1 MSDRDDPLIPVERK
15 KETDGLILPVLL
27 AGPILRRAEPS
38 QVCIWIACRRP
49 FHITAE
55 IFQFRSLLQ
64 KEEDQYEQKAGIKQ
78 ADNNAKKGAPV
89 IGRGTANSMR
99 LGENL
104 HIALVVAH
112 PLRPGKGDM
121 KDETGASNYTTDINT
136 DTTMSSNINGYPTD
150 ELLAY
155 DIEITYNDD
164 SSRKSYGLK
173 DFNLVNAK
181 NSIVYSNIHHQ
192 SHKYDDDR
200 RDNDDMD
207 SIADTKARSLPTFFL
222 RGQKTPLNVLYGSCR
237 KLHGKGEDC
246 LAIADELI
254 ASAFDNLQKRPSVLF
269 LTGDQIYADDV
280 SNLLIQYLTQFGIKL
295 SGYEEEI
302 EGIDKKPSEIGIGER
317 QELVQEYAK
326 FTSDNAGNHLLTFS
340 EFSAMHLLAWNIE
353 NWPRVYPSFDSK
365 DIDSKKYHDEIV
377 QLEKARKA
385 LPAVRRVLAN
395 IPTYMICDD
404 HEITDDW
411 NITKEWYE
419 SVRTSSCGKQIVAN
433 GLAAYWAFQAW
444 GNDPDSFSENFVQ
457 IIIDYLMKNGKVSS
471 YDREAFEDYLWNFH
485 GWTFI
490 APITPCTLFLDCR
503 TQHHFDSLAGPP
515 QLLNEDGLLSLREA
529 VSHTN
534 YKMGDPLVLVSPT
547 PVFGF
552 DLAEELQ
559 KYLAKKSSVYK
570 WDLETWAA
578 NERGFVRFITF
589 IIRTLKPCHCV
600 FLSGDVHYGFTQ
612 SATFTILSEK
622 GEYGKDKVR
631 GGGGEANKDLSLRIS
646 QLNSSALKTTSVT
659 KEFILTEVLSRAR
672 QFFSSGHSVRV
683 GWKDTSF
690 LHAKKLKE
698 DITSSNIADNWP
710 AIINRIAHNDLAKS
724 NSSPN
729 SSIKPDSALYSLSLP
744 PPPDWIESRSII
756 KNSGSGIPVLVVS
769 DNNLGWVTVEEDKS
783 RVSHQLITRSKKS
796 GIKIHTAI
804 MEMNR
809 RT

>member
-1 MSDRDDPLIPVERK
+1 MSSRDDPLVTIE
-15 KETDGLILPVLL
+15 KENEPDGLMLPMLL
-27 AGPILRRAEPS
+27 AGPILRRADPS
-38 QVCIWIACRRP
+38 QVCIWIACSGS

-55 IFQFRSLLQ
+55 IFRFRSLLQ
-64 KEEDQYEQKAGIKQ
+64 KGAEVHEQKIEIKQ
-78 ADNNAKKGAPV
+78 ANNNVKIGAQV
-89 IGRGTANSMR
+89 IGRGTAKSLR
-99 LGENL
+99 LGEHL

-112 PLRPGKGDM
+112 PLRAEKVNM
-121 KDETGASNYTTDINT
+121 KDEIGTSNYTTDIST
-136 DTTMSSNINGYPTD
+136 GTIHVDKIGYPTD
-150 ELLAY
+150 KLLAY
-155 DIEITYNDD
+155 DIEVTYTSD
-164 SSRKSYGLK
+164 SSGKSHRLK
-173 DFNLVNAK
+173 DFGLVYGK
-181 NSIVYSNIHHQ
+181 NSIVYSNNRQPHR
-192 SHKYDDDR
+192 YDDSNE
-200 RDNDDMD
+200 NDHDD
-207 SIADTKARSLPTFFL
+207 DINYTKATFLPTFFL
-222 RGQKTPLNVLYGSCR
+222 RGEKTPLNVLYGSCR

-302 EGIDKKPSEIGIGER
+302 KGIDKKPSEIGIGER

-365 DIDSKKYHDEIV
+365 GIDSKQYHDEIV

-419 SVRTSSCGKQIVAN
+419 SVRTSSCGKQIIAN

-490 APITPCTLFLDCR
+490 APIIPCTLFLDCR
-503 TQHHFDSLAGPP
+503 TQRHFDSLAGPP
-515 QLLNEDGLLSLREA
+515 QLLNEDELLSIREA

-589 IIRTLKPCHCV
+589 IIHTLNPCHCI

-622 GEYGKDKVR
+622 GKYLKDKAR
-631 GGGGEANKDLSLRIS
+631 GGGGEANKDISLHIS
-646 QLNSSALKTTSVT
+646 QLNSSALKTTSVA
-659 KEFILTEVLSRAR
+659 KEFILTEVFSRAR
-672 QFFSSGHSVRV
+672 QFFSSGHSVRI
-683 GWKDTSF
+683 GWNDTSL
-690 LHAKKLKE
+690 LHAKKLKG
-698 DITSSNIADNWP
+698 DITSSNIAHDWP
-710 AIINRIAHNDLAKS
+710 AIINRIAHNDLAKF

-729 SSIKPDSALYSLSLP
+729 TSVKPDSSLYALTS
-744 PPPDWIESRSII
+744 PPDWIESRSII
-756 KNSGSGIPVLVVS
+756 KNSGSGVPALVVS

-783 RVSHQLITRSKKS
+783 RVSHQLITRSKKK

-804 MEMNR
+804 IEMNR
-809 RT
+809 RR

>member
-1 MSDRDDPLIPVERK
+1 MSNRNGPLIPVERK
-15 KETDGLILPVLL
+15 KETDGLTLPMLL

-38 QVCIWIACRRP
+38 QVCIWVACRMP
-49 FHITAE
+49 FQITAE

-78 ADNNAKKGAPV
+78 ADNNAKEGAPI
-89 IGRGTANSMR
+89 IGRGTANSIR

-104 HIALVVAH
+104 HIGLVVAH
-112 PLRPGKGDM
+112 PLRPGKADM
-121 KDETGASNYTTDINT
+121 KDETGT
-136 DTTMSSNINGYPTD
+136 DTTISSNKNGYPTG

-155 DIEITYNDD
+155 DFGITYNDD
-164 SSRKSYGLK
+164 SSRKRYGLK
-173 DFNLVNAK
+173 DFNLANGK
-181 NSIVYSNIHHQ
+181 NSIVYTNIHRQ
-192 SHKYDDDR
+192 FHKYN
-200 RDNDDMD
+200 DNRHDNNGID
-207 SIADTKARSLPTFFL
+207 SITDTKATSLPTFFL
-222 RGQKTPLNVLYGSCR
+222 QGEKTPLNVLHGSCR

-254 ASAFDNLQKRPSVLF
+254 ASAFDNLQKRPSALF

-295 SGYEEEI
+295 IGYEEEI
-302 EGIDKKPSEIGIGER
+302 KGINKKPSEIGIGKR

-340 EFSAMHLLAWNIE
+340 EFSAMHLLAWNVE
-353 NWPRVYPSFDSK
+353 NWPSAYPSFDSE
-365 DIDSKKYHDEIV
+365 DIDPKKYHDEMV
-377 QLEKARKA
+377 QLEKARNA

-411 NITKEWYE
+411 NITEEWYKN
-419 SVRTSSCGKQIVAN
+419 VRTSRCGKQIVAN

-444 GNDPDSFSENFVQ
+444 GNDPDSFSESFVQ

-471 YDREAFEDYLWNFH
+471 YDMESFEDYLWNFH

-503 TQHHFDSLAGPP
+503 TQRKFDSLAGPP
-515 QLLNEDGLLSLREA
+515 QLLNDDELLSVRET

-534 YKMGDPLVLVSPT
+534 YQMGDPLVLVSPT

-578 NERGFVRFITF
+578 NERGFVRFIAF
-589 IIRTLKPCHCV
+589 IIRTLNPCHCI

-612 SATFTILSEK
+612 SATFTILSDK
-622 GEYGKDKVR
+622 GEYGKDKVSGR
-631 GGGGEANKDLSLRIS
+631 GGEANKDLSLHIS
-646 QLNSSALKTTSVT
+646 QLNSSALKTTSVP

-672 QFFSSGHSVRV
+672 QFFSSGHSIRV
-683 GWKDTSF
+683 GWNDTSSSSLS
-690 LHAKKLKE
+690 LHAKKLKG
-698 DITSSNIADNWP
+698 DITSSNITDNWP
-710 AIINRIAHNDLAKS
+710 EIINKIAYNDLAKN
-724 NSSPN
+724 NSSSN
-729 SSIKPDSALYSLSLP
+729 TRIKANSALYSLTS
-744 PPPDWIESRSII
+744 PPDWIESRSII
-756 KNSGSGIPVLVVS
+756 KHSDSGISTLVVS

-783 RVSHQLITRSKKS
+783 RVSHQLLTRSKKR
-796 GIKIHTAI
+796 GIKIYSAI
-804 MEMNR
+804 IEMNR
-809 RT
+809 RRSKTNN